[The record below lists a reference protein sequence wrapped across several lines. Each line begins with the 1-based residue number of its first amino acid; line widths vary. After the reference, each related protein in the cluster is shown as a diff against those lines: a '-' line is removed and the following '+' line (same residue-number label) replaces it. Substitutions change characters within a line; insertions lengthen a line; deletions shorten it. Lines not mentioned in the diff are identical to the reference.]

1 MKRRMFFKSAAAA
14 SVLPVSLNGM
24 SLRTYGE
31 NSLLGAIGKRG
42 NANDRVLVIIQL
54 NGGNDGLNMVVPLD
68 QYSNLSKARSNVV
81 LDEAKVLKLSGT
93 LKTGLHPKM
102 TGLQQMF
109 NNGLVNTIQGI
120 GYPQPNFSHFRATDI
135 WMSASD
141 SDKMVAS
148 GWMGRYLDKR
158 YPNFPT
164 GYPNSNMPDPVA
176 IQIGPLVS
184 LNFMGPS
191 VSMGMAI
198 TDPTTFYNLVDG
210 NTGSNGST
218 PKDLELAFI
227 RDLTQQ
233 TNQYATVVKSA
244 AGKGKNLSTKYGTGN
259 SLADQLKIVA
269 KLISGG
275 LKTPVYMVS
284 LGGFDT
290 HSNQVESGDTS
301 TGTHA
306 TLMQRLSDGIA
317 AFQDDLKLLG
327 LSDRVVGMTFS
338 EFGRRI
344 QSNASGGTDH
354 GAAAP
359 MIVFGEA
366 VQPGIIGN
374 NANIPTTT
382 TVNDNV
388 PMQFDFR
395 QVYASVLRDWFEL
408 PAADVKL
415 LMNGVDYNTLPIFKS
430 NPMGLDD
437 FADFMTQI
445 EISEVWPNPSR
456 GKFQV
461 AFNSDGGGRLALSVY
476 NPLGERVYYRE
487 PKEYGIGRFE
497 IEIDLQGLRKGNY
510 IVQLSANQKNVSRL
524 VTIVE

>member
-1 MKRRMFFKSAAAA
+1 MKRRAFFKSAAAA
-14 SVLPVSLNGM
+14 SVLPMSLNGM
-24 SLRTYGE
+24 SLRTFGE
-31 NSLLGAIGKRG
+31 NSLLGVLGKRG
-42 NANDRVLVIIQL
+42 NVSDRVLVLIQL
-54 NGGNDGLNMVVPLD
+54 NGGNDGLNMVIPLD
-68 QYSNLSKARSNVV
+68 QYSNLSKARSNVII
-81 LDEAKVLKLSGT
+81 EESKVLGLSGT
-93 LKTGLHPKM
+93 AKTGLHPRM

-109 NNGLVNTIQGI
+109 NNGLVSAIQGI

-141 SDKMVAS
+141 SDKMVAT

-164 GYPNSNMPDPVA
+164 GYPNTTMPDPVA
-176 IQIGPLVS
+176 VQIGPLVS

-198 TDPTTFYNLVDG
+198 TDPTTFYNLLDG
-210 NTGSNGST
+210 NTGSSGNT

-233 TNQYATVVKSA
+233 TNEYATVVKA
-244 AGKGKNLSTKYGTGN
+244 AANKGKNLSTKYGSGN

-269 KLISGG
+269 RLINGG

-290 HSNQVESGDTS
+290 HSNQVDSSDS
-301 TGTHA
+301 TAGTHA
-306 TLMQRLSDGIA
+306 TLMQKLSDAIA
-317 AFQDDLKLLG
+317 AFQDDIKLMG
-327 LSDRVVGMTFS
+327 VSDRVVGLTFS

-359 MIVFGEA
+359 MFVFGEA

-374 NANIPTTT
+374 NPTIPGTT

-395 QVYASVLRDWFEL
+395 QVYASVLQDWFEL
-408 PAADVKL
+408 PAADIKTL
-415 LMNGVDYNTLPIFKS
+415 LNGSDFNTLPIFKS
-430 NPMGLDD
+430 NPMGLED
-437 FADFMTQI
+437 FADLMTQI
-445 EISEVWPNPSR
+445 EISNVWPNPTT
-456 GKFQV
+456 GKFKLS
-461 AFNSDGGGRLALSVY
+461 FNSDGGGKLGISVY
-476 NPLGERVYYRE
+476 NPLGERVVFHE
-487 PKEYGIGRFE
+487 PKEYGSGSFE
-497 IEIDLQGLRKGNY
+497 IEIDLSGFRKGNY
-510 IVQLSANQKNVSRL
+510 IVQLTANQKTVSRL
-524 VTIVE
+524 VYFL

>member
-1 MKRRMFFKSAAAA
+1 MKRRLFFKTAAAA

-31 NSLLGAIGKRG
+31 NSLFRVLGKRS
-42 NANDRVLVIIQL
+42 NVSDRVLVIIQL
-54 NGGNDGLNMVVPLD
+54 NGGNDGINMVVPLD
-68 QYSNLSKARSNVV
+68 QYSNLSKARSNVL
-81 LDEAKVLKLSGT
+81 LDETKVLKLNGT
-93 LKTGLHPKM
+93 MKTGLHPKM

-109 NNGLVNTIQGI
+109 NNGIVSAIQGI
-120 GYPQPNFSHFRATDI
+120 GYPQPSFSHFRATDI

-141 SDKMVAS
+141 SDKMVAT

-164 GYPNSNMPDPVA
+164 GYPNTTMPDPVA

-210 NTGSNGST
+210 NTGSTGST

-227 RDLTQQ
+227 RELTQQ
-233 TNQYATVVKSA
+233 TNEYATVVKNA
-244 AGKGKNLSTKYGTGN
+244 AGKGKNLSAKYGTGN

-290 HSNQVESGDTS
+290 HSNQVDTTDTS
-301 TGTHA
+301 NGTHA
-306 TLMQRLSDGIA
+306 TLMQKLSDGIA
-317 AFQDDLKLLG
+317 AFQDDLNLLG
-327 LSDRVVGMTFS
+327 ISDRVVGMTFS

-359 MIVFGEA
+359 MIVFGDA
-366 VQPGIIGN
+366 VQPGVIGN
-374 NANIPTTT
+374 SPTIPGTT

-395 QVYASVLRDWFEL
+395 QVYASVLQDWFEL
-408 PAADVKL
+408 PASDIKL
-415 LMNGVDYNTLPIFKS
+415 LLNGADFNTLPIFKS
-430 NPMGLDD
+430 NPMGIDD
-437 FADFMTQI
+437 IADLLTQV
-445 EISEVWPNPSR
+445 EISNVWPNPSN
-456 GKFQV
+456 GKFKLS
-461 AFNSDGGGRLALSVY
+461 FNCDGGGKLGISVF
-476 NPLGERVYYRE
+476 NPLGERVLYYE
-487 PKEYGIGRFE
+487 PKEYGIGNFE
-497 IEIDLQGLRKGNY
+497 VEFDLTGMRNGNY
-510 IVQLSANQKNVSRL
+510 IVQVHANQKTVSRL
-524 VTIVE
+524 IYKI

>member
-1 MKRRMFFKSAAAA
+1 MKRRAFFKSAAAA
-14 SVLPVSLNGM
+14 SVLPMSLNGM
-24 SLRTYGE
+24 SLRTFGE
-31 NSLLGAIGKRG
+31 NSLLGVLGKRG
-42 NANDRVLVIIQL
+42 NMSDRVLVLIQL
-54 NGGNDGLNMVVPLD
+54 NGGNDGLNMVIPID
-68 QYSNLSKARSNVV
+68 QYSNLSKARSNVII
-81 LDEAKVLKLSGT
+81 EESKVLGLNGT
-93 LKTGLHPKM
+93 SKTGLHPKM

-109 NNGLVNTIQGI
+109 NNGLVSTIQGI

-141 SDKMVAS
+141 SDKMVAT

-164 GYPNSNMPDPVA
+164 GYPNSTMPDPVA
-176 IQIGPLVS
+176 VQIGPLVS

-198 TDPTTFYNLVDG
+198 TDPTSFYNLVDG
-210 NTGSNGST
+210 NTGSSGST

-233 TNQYATVVKSA
+233 TNQYASVVKGA
-244 AGKGKNLSTKYGTGN
+244 AAKGKNLSTKYGTGN

-269 KLISGG
+269 RLINGG

-290 HSNQVESGDTS
+290 HSNQVDSTDSTS
-301 TGTHA
+301 GTHA
-306 TLMQRLSDGIA
+306 TLMQKLSDAIA
-317 AFQDDLKLLG
+317 AFQDDIKLMG
-327 LSDRVVGMTFS
+327 VSDRVVGLTFS

-359 MIVFGEA
+359 MFVFGEA

-374 NANIPTTT
+374 NPTIPGTT

-395 QVYASVLRDWFEL
+395 QVYASVLQDWFEL
-408 PAADVKL
+408 PAADIKTL
-415 LMNGVDYNTLPIFKS
+415 LNGADFNTLPIFKN
-430 NPMGLDD
+430 NPVGIDD
-437 FADFMTQI
+437 LADLMTQI
-445 EISEVWPNPSR
+445 EISNVWPNPTTGRFSLS
-456 GKFQV
+456 
-461 AFNSDGGGRLALSVY
+461 FNSDGGGKLGVAVY
-476 NPLGERVYYRE
+476 NPLGERVIFHE
-487 PKEYGIGRFE
+487 PKEYGVGSFE
-497 IEIDLQGLRKGNY
+497 IELDLSGMRKGNY
-510 IVQLSANQKNVSRL
+510 IVQLTANQKSVSRL
-524 VTIVE
+524 IYFL